1 MIETKTFRG
10 QSTILSPQ
18 LTEMTWTFGAEGQF
32 PLTTTLKLTPDGK
45 IVGYSHPN
53 ESFWRIENHK
63 LLLLKENGELMW
75 RAAKVVKN
83 QDGLLTMLL
92 DTPEDPNT
100 HFILQQNPANSA
112 PIPAPEQASAGSAM
126 PAPAPAQAQPSGIPD
141 AEYLFPADLE
151 VTPTKVKKV
160 LLIGSCLTALYLEQF
175 QKRYP
180 ATAFDYVPYNFV
192 SVLPPAPPAP
202 VGEYDFQYIQIP
214 LRSVITD
221 RIIWGFRFNEAG
233 FANTLL
239 QDAFAVIDVMLD
251 AAMVYNKQH
260 GLLAFVSNF
269 IVPQM
274 NSASSIHGRGSIN
287 DIAALV
293 RRLNEHLS
301 AKVAEYNN
309 AYLVDID
316 AVASSIGKRFV
327 LDDMIYFYSHGAVA
341 YQDWDDFGS
350 IARNEP
356 IPPLE
361 QSYPI
366 KRDAFVDAVF
376 RQAVSTYRSVKQI
389 DQVKA
394 VIFDLDNTL
403 WRGQIAEHYR
413 PEARPWPRTDGWP
426 LGIWE
431 TIHHLRARGI
441 LVAICSKNVHD
452 YVKERWAD
460 VVDPSFVSLD
470 DFASVKI
477 NWTPKAQNI
486 SEICKELNI
495 KPKSVVF
502 VDDNPV
508 ERAAVTSAFPEI
520 RAIGGNPYLTRR
532 ILLWAAET
540 QVARLTEESSR
551 REEMI
556 RSQIDREETRSSMD
570 RDDFLASLN
579 CEVSFTIITNTDQPE
594 FGRAL
599 ELTNKTNQFNTTG
612 KRWSFEE
619 IADFLK
625 SGGKLLCF
633 RVKDRFTDYGL
644 VGVLYVKGTE
654 IVQYV
659 MSCRVLGMEI
669 EEFVVAEA
677 VHLLRSEH
685 KNEVDI
691 TAPLKETPDNTPCR
705 EVYLRAGFREL
716 ASSDGTRAFILDSD
730 EVPFMPLH
738 ITKTTN

>member
-1 MIETKTFRG
+1 MIEIETKTFRG
-10 QSTILSPQ
+10 QSTVLTPP

-32 PLTTTLKLTPDGK
+32 PLTTTFILAPDGK

-53 ESFWRIENHK
+53 EAFWKIENHK
-63 LLLLKENGELMW
+63 LLIFKENGELMW
-75 RAAKVVKN
+75 SSINIVKN
-83 QDGLLTMLL
+83 SEKLLTVILK
-92 DTPEDPNT
+92 TPEDPHI
-100 HFILQQNPANSA
+100 HFVLQQNAISHVMEKEPAEQSA
-112 PIPAPEQASAGSAM
+112 IMANL
-126 PAPAPAQAQPSGIPD
+126 QPHKDGIPD
-141 AEYLFPADLE
+141 PEYLFPADLE
-151 VTPTKVKKV
+151 VTPTKIKKV

-180 ATAFDYVPYNFV
+180 ETAFDYIPYNFV
-192 SVLPPAPPAP
+192 SVLPPAPPSP
-202 VGEYDFQYIQIP
+202 IENYDFQYVQIP
-214 LRSVITD
+214 LRSVLTD
-221 RIIWGFRFNEAG
+221 RIVWGFRFNEAG
-233 FANTLL
+233 FANTIL
-239 QDAFAVIDVMLD
+239 QDAFSVIDVMLD
-251 AAMVYNKQH
+251 AAMVYNKEH

-274 NSASSIHGRGSIN
+274 SSASSVHDRGGMN
-287 DIAALV
+287 DISAIV
-293 RRLNEHLS
+293 QRLNEYLRS
-301 AKVAEYNN
+301 KVAGYTN

-316 AVASSIGKRFV
+316 AVASTIGKRFV
-327 LDDMIYFYSHGAVA
+327 LDDMVYFYSHGAVA

-366 KRDAFVDAVF
+366 KRDAFVDSVF
-376 RQAVSTYRSVKQI
+376 RQAVTTYRSVKQI

-413 PEARPWPRTDGWP
+413 PESRPWPRTDGWP

-431 TIHHLRARGI
+431 AIHYLRARGI
-441 LVAICSKNVHD
+441 LVAICSKNDFD

-460 VVDPSFVSLD
+460 IVDPQFISLD

-486 SEICKELNI
+486 AEICKQFNI

-540 QVARLTEESSR
+540 QISQLTDESNR

-556 RSQIDREETRSSMD
+556 RSQMEREETRSAMD
-570 RDDFLASLN
+570 RDAFLASLN
-579 CEVSFTIITNTDQPE
+579 CEVSFVVITNTDQPE

-619 IADFLK
+619 IAEFLK
-625 SGGKLLCF
+625 SGGELLSF
-633 RVKDRFTDYGL
+633 RVKDKFTQYGL
-644 VGVLYVKGTE
+644 VGVLYLKDTT

-677 VHLLRSEH
+677 ILILRKAQKTSV
-685 KNEVDI
+685 NI
-691 TAPLKETPDNTPCR
+691 TAQIIETADNTPCR
-705 EVYLRAGFREL
+705 NVYLNAGFREL
-716 ASSDGTRAFILDSD
+716 PSENNVRNFILDSD
-730 EVPFMPLH
+730 EMPIVPVH
-738 ITKTTN
+738 IKKNID